1 MIQPLLHFP
10 PSGRL
15 NGLLFLILLVSGDL
29 IQNILLFLCQRFE
42 LGVQLQVVHILQDLL
57 QQKRLFCRKGIQP
70 LLQLRETRTAA
81 LATALGQLRQFQN
94 IGFDLGPNGTVLV
107 QGGGY
112 GFM

>member
-70 LLQLRETRTAA
+70 LSQLRETRTAA